1 MTRLALAA
9 LSSAPIALALALAL
23 PHPAAAAPAA
33 PGAVGGIEFML
44 GFPGSLEAD
53 HDNGNSQDGDMATS
67 LGLVPWVE
75 KQLGQSVGLGA
86 EMMFVW
92 VKGDAD
98 KAERRL
104 IMSPHLRLRMSF
116 PIVDKITFDGFLA
129 AGATIW
135 TAEDNPV
142 ASPPDADDTDV
153 DISKALADTRFGWSL
168 RFGFGGSYA
177 INEVVSA
184 FAHLGWYTTTTFGD
198 DVTANINTVPLC
210 LGLRG
215 NF

>member
-1 MTRLALAA
+1 MARLTALAA

-44 GFPGSLEAD
+44 GFPGSFETD
-53 HDNGNSQDGDMATS
+53 TDGGTSEGDMATS

-98 KAERRL
+98 NAERRL
-104 IMSPHLRLRMSF
+104 ILSPHLRLRMSF
-116 PIVDKITFDGFLA
+116 PIIDKVTFDGFIA
-129 AGATIW
+129 AGGTIW
-135 TAEDNPV
+135 TAEDN
-142 ASPPDADDTDV
+142 AIEDTV
-153 DISKALADTRFGWSL
+153 ADTRFGWSL

>member
-1 MTRLALAA
+1 MARRSLTLAALAA
-9 LSSAPIALALALAL
+9 LTL
-23 PHPAAAAPAA
+23 PLTAAAAPAA

-44 GFPGSLEAD
+44 GFPGNIETETDLGTFE
-53 HDNGNSQDGDMATS
+53 GDLSTS

-75 KQLGQSVGLGA
+75 KKLGESVGFGA

-92 VKGDAD
+92 IKGDSD
-98 KAERRL
+98 DAERRL
-104 IMSPHLRLRMSF
+104 VMSPHLRLRMSF
-116 PIVDKITFDGFLA
+116 PIIDKVTFDGFIA
-129 AGATIW
+129 AGGTIW
-135 TAEDNPV
+135 TAEDN
-142 ASPPDADDTDV
+142 ASGGF
-153 DISKALADTRFGWSL
+153 ADTRFGWSL

-184 FAHLGWYTTTTFGD
+184 FAHLGWYTSTTYGD
-198 DVTANINTVPLC
+198 DITASIDTVPLC